1 MTSNE
6 VMAAWLI
13 MAASDPNDITQC
25 FLKLSDHD
33 KSLAAQHITNS
44 IMCNDV
50 ERLQQGKRPLEEQDV
65 LHNKKKMKQEM
76 DGTNQESS
84 TTPTTSPSTTNS
96 FLNYTGF
103 APSHHDSKPIDLDPK
118 PKKTMKNV
126 PIHQQ
131 NLNVNEVFVAKK
143 STVYH
148 RRDCG
153 KIFNSAEQDIKKYVK
168 AEIAQFFKPCTLCRP

>member
-1 MTSNE
+1 
-6 VMAAWLI
+6 

-33 KSLAAQHITNS
+33 KSLAAQHITNA

-50 ERLQQGKRPLEEQDV
+50 ERLQQGKRPLEEHDV
-65 LHNKKKMKQEM
+65 MNNKKKMKQEK
-76 DGTNQESS
+76 DEVNPETLITPATSS
-84 TTPTTSPSTTNS
+84 SAINS

-103 APSHHDSKPIDLDPK
+103 APSHRDSKPIDLDPK
-118 PKKTMKNV
+118 PRKAMRNA
-126 PIHQQ
+126 PIHQHDS
-131 NLNVNEVFVAKK
+131 NENEVFMAKK

-153 KIFNSAEQDIKKYVK
+153 KIFNSAEHDIKKYVK
-168 AEIAQFFKPCTLCRP
+168 AEITQFFKPCTLCRP